1 VSLDIPSPA
10 RPAGSAVA
18 AGELRFVLVCG
29 GVLVATAVLSHVL
42 AVADGSRFPWVSAV
56 VFTVIGLQAL
66 LIIGLLLQ
74 RRWRREAEFE
84 AQTYRAEL
92 YHAMRLATVGELTAS
107 IAHEINQPLG
117 AILSNADAAEMMLE
131 GGRPPGSEL
140 REVIADIRLDA
151 QRASGIVRQ
160 TRSMIG
166 KRPVAT
172 GRVDLNQIV
181 LDVRRFMSSALTH
194 QGVAMDLQLD
204 AGPVVVT
211 GDTVQLQQVVLNL
224 AVNAMD
230 ATSDI
235 AGLVR
240 RIDIR
245 TVRVTGDRIE
255 LTVTDNGHGIPEADV
270 PRLFEPF
277 FTTKAQGCGLG
288 LSIARGIVEAHG
300 GRIGAGNQAS
310 GGAVFRLVF
319 PAAPPQALASDSECA
334 PLLDLSECTLHQRA
348 THPSPKASSTGGARG

>member
-1 VSLDIPSPA
+1 VSIDIPSPA
-10 RPAGSAVA
+10 RPAGSTVA
-18 AGELRFVLVCG
+18 AGELRMVLVCG
-29 GVLVATAVLSHVL
+29 GMLVATAVLSHVL
-42 AVADGSRFPWVSAV
+42 AVAEGARFPWLSAV
-56 VFTVIGLQAL
+56 VFLVIGLQGL
-66 LIIGLLLQ
+66 LIVGLLLQ
-74 RRWRREAEFE
+74 RRWRREAELE

-131 GGRPPGSEL
+131 GGQLQGSEL
-140 REVIADIRLDA
+140 RDVIADIRLDA

-160 TRSMIG
+160 TRQMIG

-181 LDVRRFMSSALTH
+181 LDVRRFMSSALGH

-204 AGPVVVT
+204 AGPVTVM

-230 ATSDI
+230 ATADI
-235 AGLVR
+235 GDLVR

-255 LTVTDNGHGIPEADV
+255 LTVADNGHGIPEAL

-277 FTTKAQGCGLG
+277 FTTKPQGCGLG
-288 LSIARGIVEAHG
+288 LSIARGIVESHG
-300 GRIGAGNQAS
+300 GRLGAGNQAV

-319 PAAPPQALASDSECA
+319 PAAPMPIPPHDTAHA
-334 PLLDLSECTLHQRA
+334 PLRDLPAPTSAPRG
-348 THPSPKASSTGGARG
+348 KAPGTKGH

>member
-1 VSLDIPSPA
+1 MSIDIPSPA

-29 GVLVATAVLSHVL
+29 GVLIATAVLSHVL
-42 AVADGSRFPWVSAV
+42 AVADGSRFPWISAV

-74 RRWRREAEFE
+74 RRWRREAELE

-131 GGRPPGSEL
+131 SGQPPGNEL
-140 REVIADIRLDA
+140 REVIADIRVDA

-160 TRSMIG
+160 TRMMIG
-166 KRPVAT
+166 KRPVTT

-181 LDVRRFMSSALTH
+181 LDVRRFMASALSH
-194 QGVAMDLQLD
+194 QAVAMDLQLD
-204 AGPVVVT
+204 TGSVAVM

-230 ATSDI
+230 ATSAI

-240 RIDIR
+240 HIEIR

-255 LTVTDNGHGIPEADV
+255 LTVSDNGHGIPEEEL

-277 FTTKAQGCGLG
+277 FTTKPQGCGLG
-288 LSIARGIVEAHG
+288 LPIARGIVEAHG
-300 GRIGAGNQAS
+300 GRIAAGNQAT

-319 PAAPPQALASDSECA
+319 PAAPEPANAGEAEYASLRDLPVLDPA
-334 PLLDLSECTLHQRA
+334 P
-348 THPSPKASSTGGARG
+348 RGNAPFTKGQ